1 MPGPKQY
8 CAILYIELCNDRVH
22 AAAGMD
28 NAHQVAQDF
37 FAATAETVT
46 RLKGTTLRS
55 EPSSFAARFTLAD
68 AAFSAAMKVLNTA
81 LRQGLQARAGLHYG
95 ATLDDAIRPYDYIA
109 SKAGQTCDNA
119 GPGELL
125 LTGRTLPYLCGH
137 FRDQCVRLQ
146 GDPSGSKTP
155 DSAIYACKKL
165 AGEQTLLGDDIHA
178 DTCAEPRYLFLTQGD
193 REFFVSPDSGK
204 LLIGRAPDCHI
215 VLQGNRCSRNHA
227 LIDAGKDNY
236 LLLDQSTNGTYVEN
250 QYCEVFALSRQ
261 STNLLGSGKLFF
273 GDKSPENVEDIIEYQ
288 ISTGDPD

>member
-1 MPGPKQY
+1 
-8 CAILYIELCNDRVH
+8 
-22 AAAGMD
+22 MD
-28 NAHQVAQDF
+28 SARQVALDF
-37 FAATAETVT
+37 FAATDETVT
-46 RLKGTTLRS
+46 RFKGTTLRS

-68 AAFSAAMKVLNTA
+68 SAFSAAMKVLNTA
-81 LRQGLQARAGLHYG
+81 LRQGLQARVGMHYG
-95 ATLDDAIRPYDYIA
+95 ATRDDDIRPYDYIA
-109 SKAGQTCDNA
+109 GKAGRTCDSA

-146 GDPSGSKTP
+146 GNPSGSKAP
-155 DSAIYACKKL
+155 ESAIYAYKKL
-165 AGEQTLLGDDIHA
+165 AGDQTLLGDDIHA

-250 QYCEVFALSRQ
+250 QYSEVFALSRQ

-288 ISTGDPD
+288 ISTGAPD